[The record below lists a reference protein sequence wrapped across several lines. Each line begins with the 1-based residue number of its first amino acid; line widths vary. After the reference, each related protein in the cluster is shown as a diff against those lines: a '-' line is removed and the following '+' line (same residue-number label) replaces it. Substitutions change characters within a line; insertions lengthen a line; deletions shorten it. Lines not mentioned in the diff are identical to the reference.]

1 MTDNEN
7 MDKTMLIAGVPVVLI
22 PIDKEKLKG
31 LSLDTLLSF
40 RFYRTE
46 LNGQELCVAESTDEA
61 RSYTPLSYSRIANIV
76 ERIVAMPVAFYL
88 PSVPSYIRSRFIEQ
102 GVYFIISDQYVFL
115 PGMLINERLKRANPL
130 RKLLSPVGQ
139 YVFLYYLLH
148 PEIEQF
154 TIQKIQPHTPYNYLA
169 ISRAVNELEEVKLF
183 STQKEW
189 KTKQLSALMSREELW
204 KQALPLLSS
213 PVKRTVYTDELWDAP
228 FYKGGITALSHYSL
242 LNPDK
247 RQTVAVWEKELNPNG
262 KTMLEWDTSE
272 FKYKIE
278 VWRYSPLTGIEQNG
292 YVDKLSLYLS
302 MQDDKDPRVEKELET
317 IINDIWK

>member
-1 MTDNEN
+1 MTDNDYMN
-7 MDKTMLIAGVPVVLI
+7 KTMFIAGVPVELT
-22 PIDKEKLKG
+22 PIDKGQLKG

-46 LNGQELCVAESTDEA
+46 LNGQSLCIAEAIDDE
-61 RSYTPLSYSRIANIV
+61 RLYTPLSYSRIANMV
-76 ERIVAMPVAFYL
+76 ERIVAIPVAFYL
-88 PSVPSYIRSRFIEQ
+88 PSTPSYMRSRLIEQ

-139 YVFLYYLLH
+139 YVLLYYLLH
-148 PEIEQF
+148 SEIEQF
-154 TIQKIQPHTPYNYLA
+154 TIQEIQSHTPYNYLA
-169 ISRAVNELEEVKLF
+169 ISRAVNELEEMKLF
-183 STQKEW
+183 SNQKEW
-189 KTKQLSALMSREELW
+189 KTKQLSALMNREELW
-204 KQALPLLSS
+204 KQALPLLLS

-242 LNPDK
+242 LNPDE
-247 RQTVAVWEKELNPNG
+247 RQTVAVWEKEFNPSS
-262 KTMLEWDTSE
+262 KALSEWDTSE
-272 FKYKIE
+272 LKYKIE
-278 VWRYSPLTGIEQNG
+278 VWRYSPLMGIEQND

-317 IINDIWK
+317 IINELWK